1 MTFYLNKALRNL
13 LLLLL
18 SLYFAQGTF
27 YSTGSI
33 IAKFF
38 LLLILLISSF
48 YFIKSLLEK
57 RIQKDFFYYAWGAL
71 LLVNTFGFFLEGNF
85 GGIHLA
91 QYRNILTALLPFFPF
106 YYFASRGTLT
116 SKHLRYFSLILLP
129 IFIASFFSSRHDLMS
144 QSLNNT
150 ENVVTNTAYLFVAL
164 IPYIFLWGKQ
174 KLIAAA
180 GMVLLLF
187 FIIQGAKR
195 GALIVALM
203 GCSIFI
209 YYLLSSVEPKKRVR
223 SFLVALVGIGLL
235 AMYVYDF
242 YISNEFLIN
251 RMQKISDGG
260 SGRDFIYLNLLTNWY
275 ESNSVINY
283 LFGFGFVSTIKY
295 SGSGH
300 LAHNDWLELLT
311 NFGLVGISIYLLVF
325 YAATRF
331 IFDSSVQKEHKL
343 IMLTIVLM
351 WFLQTLFSMYY
362 TTSSTAFTSILLGYL
377 FGSHQYNKK
386 KYIRKQITK
395 GSGNENTLRNR

>member
-1 MTFYLNKALRNL
+1 MIFHLNKALRNSL
-13 LLLLL
+13 LLLLG
-18 SLYFAQGTF
+18 LYFAQGAF
-27 YSTGSI
+27 YPTSSV
-33 IAKFF
+33 IAKLF
-38 LLLILLISSF
+38 LLFILLISSF

-57 RIQKDFFYYAWGAL
+57 RVRKGFFYYAWGAL

-85 GGIHLA
+85 GGVYLA

-106 YYFASRGTLT
+106 YYLASRGNLT
-116 SKHLRYFSLILLP
+116 DKHLRYFSLIMLP
-129 IFIASFFSSRHDLMS
+129 IFIASFFSSRNDLLS
-144 QSLNNT
+144 QSLNDS
-150 ENVVTNTAYLFVAL
+150 ENVVTNTAYLFVVL

-174 KLIAAA
+174 KLIATA

-209 YYLLSSVEPKKRVR
+209 YYLLSSVEPRKRLQ

-235 AMYVYDF
+235 AVYVYDF

-260 SGRDFIYLNLLTNWY
+260 SGRDFIYLNLLNNWY
-275 ESNSVINY
+275 ESNSIINY

-311 NFGLVGISIYLLVF
+311 NFGLLGVTIYAFVF
-325 YAATRF
+325 FSALRF
-331 IFDSSVQKEHKL
+331 ILNRNIVKEHRL
-343 IMLTIVLM
+343 IMLAIVSM
-351 WFLQTLFSMYY
+351 WFLKTLFSVYY
-362 TTSSTAFTSILLGYL
+362 TGSSTAFTSILLGYL
-377 FGSHQYNKK
+377 FGSHQYNKIRAAKHSRTK
-386 KYIRKQITK
+386 KVA
-395 GSGNENTLRNR
+395 E

>member
-1 MTFYLNKALRNL
+1 MTFYLNRVLRNSL
-13 LLLLL
+13 LLLLA
-18 SLYFAQGTF
+18 LYFTQGSF
-27 YSTGSI
+27 YPTGSVVGKL
-33 IAKFF
+33 A
-38 LLLILLISSF
+38 LLLVLIISSF
-48 YFIKSLLEK
+48 YLIKSLLK
-57 RIQKDFFYYAWGAL
+57 KSVHKGLFYYAWAAL
-71 LLVNTFGFFLEGNF
+71 LLVNTLGFFLEGNF

-106 YYFASRGTLT
+106 YYLASRGTLT
-116 SKHLRYFSLILLP
+116 DKHLRYFSLILLP
-129 IFIASFFSSRHDLMS
+129 IFIASFFTSRHDLLS
-144 QSLNNT
+144 QSLNDS

-260 SGRDFIYLNLLTNWY
+260 SGRDFIYLNLLNNWY

-311 NFGLVGISIYLLVF
+311 NFGLLGVTIYAIVF
-325 YAATRF
+325 FAALRF
-331 IFDSSVQKEHKL
+331 ILNRNIVKEHRL
-343 IMLTIVLM
+343 IMLAIVSM